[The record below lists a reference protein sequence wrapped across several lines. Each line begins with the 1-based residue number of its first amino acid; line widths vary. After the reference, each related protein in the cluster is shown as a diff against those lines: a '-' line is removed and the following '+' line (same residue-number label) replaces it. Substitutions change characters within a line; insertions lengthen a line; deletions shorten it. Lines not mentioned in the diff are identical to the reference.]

1 MHSKENLNKRIPT
14 QQETIFANDV
24 SDKGLTSKI
33 YRQLIQLNIKK
44 TNNSIKKRAED
55 LNRNVSFF

>member
-33 YRQLIQLNIKK
+33 YRQLIQLNIKQ
-44 TNNSIKKRAED
+44 TNTSIKKRAED

>member
-44 TNNSIKKRAED
+44 TNNSIKKWAED